1 MVRGTEGGG
10 DGQRAG
16 HAGDDGVRGGAQH
29 KYIVTISPLSLALI
43 RSIVTISPLSLALI
57 RSIVTISPFSL
68 ALIRHRASF
77 GHDKPIAS
85 RPYINPTDSRTS
97 IPRLRSG
104 INLLLFMIGFPSS
117 HCCVS
122 RRGLRRRWS
131 ARRSCTCARFTPVSN
146 HASARRAWNE

>member
-29 KYIVTISPLSLALI
+29 KY
-43 RSIVTISPLSLALI
+43 IVTISPLSLALI